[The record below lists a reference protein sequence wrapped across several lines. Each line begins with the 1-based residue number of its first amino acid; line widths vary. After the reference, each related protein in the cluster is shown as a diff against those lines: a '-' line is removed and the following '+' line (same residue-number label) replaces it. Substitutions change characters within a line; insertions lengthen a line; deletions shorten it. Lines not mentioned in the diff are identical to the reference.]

1 MVGMI
6 ESTLL
11 EGNAIAMDRREQL
24 RTWAVGVLDIDAAS
38 MAPASE
44 DASFRRYFRFARQG
58 GGTVIAMDA
67 PPPQEDCSVFVR
79 IARLFAGAGV
89 NVPAILAEDLDR
101 GFLLLGDFGA
111 HTYLDRLDASNA
123 DSLYYPALAALV
135 RLQSASHPGALP
147 DYDYALLKREVDLFP
162 EWYVKQHLGRPLTDN
177 QSKALDA
184 VIEVLIEN
192 NLGQPRVFVHRDYHS
207 RNLMI
212 TEPGPGVLDFQDAVY
227 GPITYDLVSLLKDA
241 YIEWPEERVLDWTIR
256 YWEEA
261 RRARLPVAADFGAFY
276 RDFEWMGVQR
286 HLKVVGIFARLCH
299 RDGKE
304 RYLADIPL
312 VLRYLQRTTRRYREF
327 APLAQ
332 LLDQLHGRT
341 HEVAHTF

>member
-1 MVGMI
+1 MI
-6 ESTLL
+6 ESALL

-24 RTWAVGVLDIDAAS
+24 RTWAASVLDVDMAS

-44 DASFRRYFRFARQG
+44 DASFRRYFRFARQS

-67 PPPQEDCSVFVR
+67 PPPHENCAVFVR
-79 IARLFAGAGV
+79 VARLFAATGM

-101 GFLLLGDFGA
+101 GFLLLGDFGV
-111 HTYLDRLDASNA
+111 HTYLDRLEAGNA
-123 DSLYYPALAALV
+123 DALYRPALSALV
-135 RLQSASHPGALP
+135 RLQSASRPGALP
-147 DYDYALLKREVDLFP
+147 DYDHALLKREIDLFP
-162 EWYVKQHLGRPLTDN
+162 DWYVQRHLGKPLSDMQVQAFEAATA
-177 QSKALDA
+177 ALLA
-184 VIEVLIEN
+184 N
-192 NLGQPRVFVHRDYHS
+192 NLAQPRVYVHRDYHS

-212 TEPGPGVLDFQDAVY
+212 AERGPGVLDFQDAVY

-241 YIEWPEERVLDWTIR
+241 YVKWPEERVLDWAIR

-286 HLKVVGIFARLCH
+286 HVKVVGIFARLWH

-304 RYLADIPL
+304 RYLADIPR
-312 VLRYLQRTTRRYREF
+312 VLGYLERTTRRYRELV
-327 APLAQ
+327 PLAE
-332 LLDQLHGRT
+332 LLDQLHGRA
-341 HEVAHTF
+341 HRAAHTF

>member
-1 MVGMI
+1 MI
-6 ESTLL
+6 ESALL

-24 RTWAVGVLDIDAAS
+24 RTWAAGVLDVDSAS
-38 MAPASE
+38 MMPASE
-44 DASFRRYFRFARQG
+44 DASFRRYFRFARRG

-67 PPPQEDCSVFVR
+67 PPPHENCAVFVR
-79 IARLFAGAGV
+79 IARLFEGAGV
-89 NVPAILAEDLDR
+89 QVPAILAEDLAR
-101 GFLLLGDFGA
+101 GFLLLSDFGV
-111 HTYLDRLDASNA
+111 HTYLDRLDDGNA
-123 DSLYYPALAALV
+123 DELYRPAISTLV
-135 RLQSASHPGALP
+135 RLQCASHPGALP
-147 DYDYALLKREVDLFP
+147 DYDFALLKREVDLFP
-162 EWYVKQHLGRPLTDN
+162 EWYVDRHLGKRLSDA
-177 QSKALDA
+177 QSKALEA
-184 VIEVLIEN
+184 VMGALLESVLA
-192 NLGQPRVFVHRDYHS
+192 QPRVYVHRDYHS

-241 YIEWPEERVLDWTIR
+241 YVEWPEERVLDWAIR

-261 RRARLPVAADFGAFY
+261 RRARLPVAPDFGSFY

-332 LLDQLHGRT
+332 LLDQLHGRAQ
-341 HEVAHTF
+341 EVAHTF